1 MSKQNSM
8 SHSPVE
14 ELYINAENFD
24 KAKKILTQK
33 GIDCTDR
40 KLTEVLSLKSQ
51 KNFRTIQ
58 RYRSK
63 EKQTPIPRLRL
74 EKLAQ
79 YMDVSPEW
87 LCGLDDSPLG
97 GVGYSEVKALE
108 DALQE
113 GRHDR
118 QQILVQYLQSV
129 GIKGKENNWPII
141 NEYVDTSNEPFTTLS
156 GKSVTLDQFFDY
168 LDEIEAAIE
177 YITGRFVKHI
187 KE

>member
-74 EKLAQ
+74 EKLAR

-87 LCGLDDSPLG
+87 LCGLDDLG
-97 GVGYSEVKALE
+97 GPGYYSQIVPFEKRFASFDQRQILANYLECVKIKSNISNWPNLE
-108 DALQE
+108 DEDSL
-113 GRHDR
+113 
-118 QQILVQYLQSV
+118 
-129 GIKGKENNWPII
+129 
-141 NEYVDTSNEPFTTLS
+141 PFTEIS
-156 GKSVTLDQFFDY
+156 DVPVSYEQFSSF
-168 LDEIEAAIE
+168 LDEIESAIE
-177 YITGRFVKHI
+177 YITGRFIKHI

>member
-8 SHSPVE
+8 SHNPVE

-87 LCGLDDSPLG
+87 LCGMDSSDIG
-97 GVGYSEVKALE
+97 GPSWHEIV
-108 DALQE
+108 D
-113 GRHDR
+113 
-118 QQILVQYLQSV
+118 LQSAINKYDQHELLSKYLESS
-129 GIKGKENNWPII
+129 GIKNTESNYQGI
-141 NEYVDTSNEPFTTLS
+141 EYDETFTEIS
-156 GKSVTLDQFFDY
+156 GVPVSYEQFSSY

>member
-14 ELYINAENFD
+14 ELYINADNFD

-63 EKQTPIPRLRL
+63 EKQTPIFLTRNGDGEMVFLPIELWEKREAELDLLAELLRRERSMLAGAKTADMSQMHRLT
-74 EKLAQ
+74 E
-79 YMDVSPEW
+79 DV
-87 LCGLDDSPLG
+87 LG
-97 GVGYSEVKALE
+97 
-108 DALQE
+108 
-113 GRHDR
+113 
-118 QQILVQYLQSV
+118 
-129 GIKGKENNWPII
+129 EN
-141 NEYVDTSNEPFTTLS
+141 
-156 GKSVTLDQFFDY
+156 
-168 LDEIEAAIE
+168 
-177 YITGRFVKHI
+177 
-187 KE
+187 